1 LSVRT
6 CVFLCFD
13 ACSHV
18 FPGVS
23 VCRCV
28 SLYVSVG
35 LDYVCCII
43 VRLVSRRVCAFLCSA
58 RASRVALVC
67 VMILYDCSPRRCWH
81 LGVQQLRQHQLAAAA
96 GVLLLQGARPY
107 LGPNMQSRLDRR
119 LSGITYRIELP
130 PSLVIEPPRRLCRR
144 LCNRHSQ
151 SMTLIVRCR
160 SQHTFRRFLQPLG
173 TAGNE
178 VQQPT

>member
-1 LSVRT
+1 MLPCSGIVWFCSCLCGVVCFSVFVNVIVWWCLGGHRAFDAPALDHYLEL
-6 CVFLCFD
+6 CGGLCAGVFLIVCSNMRFFCFD

-43 VRLVSRRVCAFLCSA
+43 VRLVSSIACAFLCSA
-58 RASRVALVC
+58 WASRVALVC
-67 VMILYDCSPRRCWH
+67 VMILYDCSRRRCWH
-81 LGVQQLRQHQLAAAA
+81 LDVQELRQHQLAAAA

-107 LGPNMQSRLDRR
+107 LGPNM
-119 LSGITYRIELP
+119 
-130 PSLVIEPPRRLCRR
+130 
-144 LCNRHSQ
+144 
-151 SMTLIVRCR
+151 
-160 SQHTFRRFLQPLG
+160 
-173 TAGNE
+173 
-178 VQQPT
+178 